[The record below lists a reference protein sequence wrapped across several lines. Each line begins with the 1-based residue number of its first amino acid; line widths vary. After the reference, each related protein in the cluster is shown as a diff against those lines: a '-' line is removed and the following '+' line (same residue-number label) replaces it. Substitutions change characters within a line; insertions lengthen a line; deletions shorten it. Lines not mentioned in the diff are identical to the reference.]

1 MREGMGFEGGSV
13 GGEVGDPLRMPVQGW
28 KLRAVVQ
35 AFVAGPVVSERGSLA
50 EATLSLIRHQQPEIA
65 ENWVQQVSQNRKIG
79 TDSRTP
85 SISGPHLSSILRASR
100 NLEDFTERR
109 DSKTQPR
116 LHLSLPRQMEL
127 RV

>member
-1 MREGMGFEGGSV
+1 MGFEGGSV
-13 GGEVGDPLRMPVQGW
+13 GGDVGDPLRMPVRGW
-28 KLRAVVQ
+28 KLPAVVQ

-50 EATLSLIRHQQPEIA
+50 VATLSLIRHQQPEIA
-65 ENWVQQVSQNRKIG
+65 EKWVQQVSQNRKIG

-85 SISGPHLSSILRASR
+85 SISGPRLSSILQASR

-116 LHLSLPRQMEL
+116 LHLSLPRQMAL